1 MIDYTIDL
9 DSQKITEGNKFK
21 SSFTEYWKFVRKDN
35 DKWVLAEILQSD
47 EKDKIVFQEKDKNRK
62 DKI

>member
-47 EKDKIVFQEKDKNRK
+47 EKDKIVFQEKNRV
-62 DKI
+62 

>member
-21 SSFTEYWKFVRKDN
+21 SSFTKYWKFVRKDN
-35 DKWVLAEILQSD
+35 DKWVLAEILKKKK
-47 EKDKIVFQEKDKNRK
+47 KDKIVFQEKDKNRK